1 MRATMLWVF
10 LLGWAAASLAAE
22 IEGQWVTVDDKTGE
36 AKSIVRLWVTE
47 AGELEGRIERILRED
62 ARADLCEECPGELQG
77 QPIEG
82 LRFLWGFTPDGD
94 RRWHKGEILDPKN
107 GKIYRATATLS
118 EDGQSLDLRGYVG
131 IPLFGRSQTWQRYTG
146 ETEPVSP

>member
-1 MRATMLWVF
+1 HWLGGALLGFTSAVSERSQTMRLIMLCIL
-10 LLGWAAASLAAE
+10 LLGWVGSSLAAE

-94 RRWHKGEILDPKN
+94 RRW
-107 GKIYRATATLS
+107 
-118 EDGQSLDLRGYVG
+118 
-131 IPLFGRSQTWQRYTG
+131 
-146 ETEPVSP
+146 